1 MKGKFSAVDFFTK
14 HLLNVKKKLTGETT
28 FGNLEVISSVRPRPL
43 RQIELTSNIVNFCR
57 ERDNR
62 NRRKKCQTK

>member
-1 MKGKFSAVDFFTK
+1 MKGKFNAVDFFTK
-14 HLLNVKKKLTGETT
+14 YLLNVKKKLNNKTT
-28 FGNLEVISSVRPRPL
+28 FSDLEVISSVRPRPL

-57 ERDNR
+57 ERDNK